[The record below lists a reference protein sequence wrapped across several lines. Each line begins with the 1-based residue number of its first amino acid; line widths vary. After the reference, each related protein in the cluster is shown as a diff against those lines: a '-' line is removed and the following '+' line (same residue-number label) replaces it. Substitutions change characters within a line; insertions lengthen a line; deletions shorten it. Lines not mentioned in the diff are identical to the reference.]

1 MYINIAPVVVW
12 YLKGA
17 IKLPVKEFLT
27 PLPLNVEVTKKNKK
41 LNTYDGTI
49 NKNITLKVKNNIELI
64 INHHSDI

>member
-64 INHHSDI
+64 I

>member
-1 MYINIAPVVVW
+1 M
-12 YLKGA
+12 KGA